1 MKLPILSA
9 TLLTALL
16 VSGCGQKE
24 ASSSTTASTTPSSTA
39 ATPAPAAA
47 RTIELTAGDNMR
59 FNLESIEAK
68 PGEELKVV
76 LTNIG
81 TLPIEAMGHNWVLLK
96 KGADATVFSTAAG
109 TAKDTDYI
117 PAALK
122 DQVIAH
128 TRTLGPRKSDEVS
141 FKAPTEPGQYVYL
154 CSFPPHFL
162 AGMKGVLV
170 VK

>member
-24 ASSSTTASTTPSSTA
+24 GASSTTAASTPSSA
-39 ATPAPAAA
+39 PAPAAAA

-59 FNLESIEAK
+59 FSLESIEAK

-96 KGADATVFSTAAG
+96 KGADATAFSTAAG

-128 TRTLGPRKSDEVS
+128 TRTLGPRKSDEVT
-141 FKAPTEPGQYVYL
+141 FKAPTEPGQYTYL
-154 CSFPPHFL
+154 CSFPPHFI